1 MITILNLNWNKIANA
16 IATVW
21 ISVWSLAQLV
31 CALINTLSVYNFNDG
46 CIRTL
51 TIKVKDIS
59 LGIKYLLFSLYISEN
74 VAHDMCWIFIVV
86 ITMFPSS
93 EDMKKNVVTVCS
105 KGVDHDM
112 CWLCQI
118 IMAKPAGGPKAP
130 KQRGHWDKDEWDEA
144 PDQFDTRH

>member
-1 MITILNLNWNKIANA
+1 
-16 IATVW
+16 
-21 ISVWSLAQLV
+21 
-31 CALINTLSVYNFNDG
+31 
-46 CIRTL
+46 
-51 TIKVKDIS
+51 
-59 LGIKYLLFSLYISEN
+59 
-74 VAHDMCWIFIVV
+74 MCWIFIVV

-105 KGVDHDM
+105 KGVDNDM